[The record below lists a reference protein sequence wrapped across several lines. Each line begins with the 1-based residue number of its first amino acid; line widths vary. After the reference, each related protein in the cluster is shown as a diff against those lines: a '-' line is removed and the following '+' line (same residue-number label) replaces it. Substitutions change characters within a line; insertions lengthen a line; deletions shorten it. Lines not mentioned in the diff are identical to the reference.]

1 MKYKLI
7 WRKNPQDRNS
17 KKLYATPVND
27 GTVTESDLKKEIV
40 ALSSLSKGDV
50 SNVIECVIDVVP
62 KYLLMGKSVRL
73 GDIGTLRMS
82 FSSKGVDSREEF
94 NVGMIEG
101 EKIIFTPSTE
111 LKKQLNDI
119 HFEFDSSSSKE

>member
-17 KKLYATPVND
+17 RKLYATPVND

-50 SNVIECVIDVVP
+50 SNVIEGLIEVVP

-73 GDIGTLRMS
+73 GDIGTLRIS
-82 FSSKGVDSREEF
+82 FSSPGVYSREEF
-94 NVGMIEG
+94 NVGMING
-101 EKIIFTPSTE
+101 EKIIFTKHGTE
-111 LKKQLNDI
+111 KAAER
-119 HFEFDSSSSKE
+119 HSF

>member
-7 WRKNPQDRNS
+7 WRSNPQNQS
-17 KKLYATPVND
+17 KKKLYATPINE
-27 GTVTESDLKKEIV
+27 GTITESDLKKEIV
-40 ALSSLSKGDV
+40 SLSSLSKGDV
-50 SNVIECVIDVVP
+50 ANVIESLIDVVP

-73 GDIGTLRMS
+73 GDIGTLRLS

-101 EKIIFTPSTE
+101 RKVIFTPGTE
-111 LKKQLNDI
+111 LKKQLSDI
-119 HFEFDSSSSKE
+119 HFELDSSNKE